1 MLQCSTRV
9 PQKPTQNHKNGSNE
23 GKVANIS
30 SVRGDDRP
38 SRGPLPSPVAGR
50 RKGQQGLWR
59 TTGWEGYCTTRK
71 SEGKAGGPGAGEMG
85 AAANTR

>member
-38 SRGPLPSPVAGR
+38 SRGPPSLPSCRASEGTARPVEDHWLGGLLHNPEKRGKGR
-50 RKGQQGLWR
+50 RARGRGD
-59 TTGWEGYCTTRK
+59 
-71 SEGKAGGPGAGEMG
+71 GGCC
-85 AAANTR
+85 